1 MAGTCGA
8 GPGAEGPR
16 AAEGDDGDR
25 SEASAPCTEDSDD
38 PFEEE
43 RRKAAGPAE
52 DGCYYDDP
60 LWYGKTKGQIVT
72 ATELEKANG
81 NAASRDGMRTGCDA
95 DWKRANRYWKNAL
108 RGTQKLKDAELEVR
122 LRLNLAL
129 GYVRRKKPEKAL
141 DHCREIFT
149 AQLIGA
155 ATDEL
160 RVKAHYRSAEAH
172 EVAGEISKAVACLR
186 AALEIEPGNAGS
198 RAKLAALK
206 GAERQRRERER
217 ALFRGRLPEPV
228 LDPDAR
234 TAAARAAEEDGSE
247 PEPGASEAA
256 PASPRRRLRRRRRRR
271 TTTRSPR
278 RSTRRLVASAR
289 SRCAGSARSPTA
301 RPPRGWRAASA
312 LATAA
317 TSASASRCS
326 STDTRI
332 RRAMKT
338 KFKQGDKGHDDR
350 HHSTQLFQVPP
361 AEVRDGDAA
370 QLVVVELASDRRARA
385 AGHAVRPSQGR
396 GLARAAGCP
405 RPVLPPSL
413 S

>member
-247 PEPGASEAA
+247 PEPGASEAQEEEEA
-256 PASPRRRLRRRRRRR
+256 EDDDSEPEEVDEE
-271 TTTRSPR
+271 
-278 RSTRRLVASAR
+278 TRREREEQMRRVSSL
-289 SRCAGSARSPTA
+289 TD
-301 RPPRGWRAASA
+301 RAA
-312 LATAA
+312 
-317 TSASASRCS
+317 ASR
-326 STDTRI
+326 
-332 RRAMKT
+332 
-338 KFKQGDKGHDDR
+338 
-350 HHSTQLFQVPP
+350 
-361 AEVRDGDAA
+361 
-370 QLVVVELASDRRARA
+370 LASCIGT
-385 AGHAVRPSQGR
+385 GHSCNISVGKPVQFYGHTDPSSDEDE
-396 GLARAAGCP
+396 
-405 RPVLPPSL
+405 V
-413 S
+413 